1 MTIDHRIPLQAQS
14 FDMLGMLGRGSEL
27 AQFYTKQKT
36 DNEMARIYREAG
48 GDLGKMAELGKQSK
62 YAQLVM
68 PNIQSQVAAQEKAL
82 RDQQKHDADIYNT
95 LAQGGERIA
104 NADKTTQETTINRQ
118 RAMSGALAAAMRGDP
133 RAVNFMLEHGKAG
146 GIIDDA
152 QYEQAK
158 QFLTANAKNPE
169 AISSLVESLG
179 VAAAENPEQYIQP
192 DANNVNTNATSIK
205 NNELDNQTS
214 RERLKQEGEQY
225 QQNFEYTAQQDEI
238 KNGQAEL
245 KEFGGKTWIV
255 YKNGDY
261 RPAIGADG
269 NQISASKA
277 ETPEQKMQ
285 RVDNALGAAD
295 AARAAARASQDAA
308 NLINDPGLYWGTG
321 TTSALGLIPGSDAK
335 GFHARLEN
343 LKSQV
348 FLPTVKALQG
358 MGALSN
364 AEGEKISAAVA
375 NLDPKI
381 GPEAMKEQLT
391 VLAKQM
397 RDAAKTANQRTQNYA
412 SRGGNIPLSVTSKK
426 REASANPSPK
436 GSTMSLSEVKQA
448 AQQAGISTEQ
458 AVQQLRSQG
467 VVIK

>member
-1 MTIDHRIPLQAQS
+1 MIDPRIPLMGQQQADPFESAAKGIQFGQGLRQLLS
-14 FDMLGMLGRGSEL
+14 GRQ
-27 AQFYTKQKT
+27 A
-36 DNEMARIYREAG
+36 
-48 GDLGKMAELGKQSK
+48 GKMAALNPEERQAFANNSMFSRELN
-62 YAQLVM
+62 AQLKADK
-68 PNIQSQVAAQEKAL
+68 AAEVQAL

-95 LAQGGERIA
+95 RAQGGERIA
-104 NADKTTQETTINRQ
+104 NAGKTTQETTVNRQ
-118 RAMSGALAAAMRGDP
+118 RAMSSALAAAMRGDP
-133 RAVNFMLEHGKAG
+133 RAANFMLEHGKTG
-146 GIIDDA
+146 GVIDDA
-152 QYEQAK
+152 SYEQAK
-158 QFLTANAKNPE
+158 QFLTTNANNPE

-179 VAAAENPEQYIQP
+179 ITAAENPEQYIQP

-397 RDAAKTANQRTQNYA
+397 RDAAKIANQRTQNYA
-412 SRGGNIPLSVTSKK
+412 SRGGTIPLSVTSKK
-426 REASANPSPK
+426 RGANENPPPK
-436 GSTMSLSEVKQA
+436 GSSASLSEVKQA
-448 AQQAGISTEQ
+448 AQQAGISTEEM
-458 AVQQLRSQG
+458 ASILKSQG
-467 VVIK
+467 VSIK